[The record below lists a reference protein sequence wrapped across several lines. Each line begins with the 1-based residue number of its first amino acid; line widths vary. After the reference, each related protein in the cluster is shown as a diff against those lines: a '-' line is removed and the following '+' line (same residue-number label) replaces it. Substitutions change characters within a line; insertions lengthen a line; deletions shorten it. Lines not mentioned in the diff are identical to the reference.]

1 MERGMPRLN
10 AKITFLVFSLS
21 LILAGPAIAQDETQ
35 RILTLDEF
43 IKEAAEKDTVFQ
55 GILIDGLKLR
65 YERELA
71 VPARDFV
78 LSVESQY
85 DFLLRPSIDESEN
98 TIGLSR
104 LFPYYG
110 SSIEAEY
117 SSAFSPATD
126 RVTSGFEVKFSQSI
140 AEDAFGRNTRLL
152 DKIAGV
158 EVEVASH
165 QIVEAYEDYLAVLI
179 QIYYDWYSSYED
191 LKTGQVSYEKNLEL
205 LENIKERAK
214 NKIALPIDINKSSLQ
229 VEDKRES
236 LVTLE
241 DDYREQVN
249 LVKTAI
255 RYNGSEELIPEESP
269 SYADI
274 NIDFGR
280 DFERFWKES
289 RTSLILKLLEDKSS
303 LDVSRYADEL
313 LPSIEVFTGY
323 SMSGDDHDIED
334 EEQVFFI
341 GATID
346 WPFPGEEEVANY
358 QVSKIDKA
366 KSKLTTKNTYFDLY
380 TNLKNLN
387 IQIEREKKLISIADE
402 KIRLSQ
408 EIVNDEHENYSL
420 GRVTLKDLIDEINKL
435 EDNRF
440 NKVSHEVLLKKST
453 IEWLRLTDTLV
464 KKKQDI
470 HTEIKT
476 P

>member
-1 MERGMPRLN
+1 MPRLN
-10 AKITFLVFSLS
+10 RKIIVSFFSLS
-21 LILAGPAIAQDETQ
+21 LILASAVIAQGEER

-43 IKEAAEKDTVFQ
+43 IKEVAEKDTAFQ
-55 GILIDGLKLR
+55 EILIDELKLK
-65 YERELA
+65 YERELT

-98 TIGLSR
+98 TIGLSK

-110 SSIEAEY
+110 SSVEAEY
-117 SSAFSPATD
+117 SSSFNPATD

-140 AEDAFGRNTRLL
+140 AENAFGRNTRLL

-165 QIVEAYEDYLAVLI
+165 QIIEAYEDYLAALI
-179 QIYYDWYSSYED
+179 QMYYDWYSSYED

-205 LENIKERAK
+205 LNNIKDRAK
-214 NKIALPIDINKSSLQ
+214 NKIALPIDVNKSSLQ
-229 VEDKRES
+229 VENKRDS

-241 DDYREQVN
+241 DNYKEQAN

-255 RYNGSEELIPEESP
+255 RYNGREELIPEEFP
-269 SYADI
+269 TYADI
-274 NIDFGR
+274 NIDFGK
-280 DFERFWKES
+280 DFERFWRES
-289 RTSLILKLLEDKSS
+289 RTSLILKLLEDQSS
-303 LDVSRYADEL
+303 LEVSRYADEL
-313 LPSIEVFTGY
+313 LPSIDVFTGY

-334 EEQVFFI
+334 EEQLFFM
-341 GATID
+341 GVTLD
-346 WPFPGEEEVANY
+346 WPFPGEVEVANY
-358 QVSKIDKA
+358 QVSKIDKD
-366 KSKLTTKNTYFDLY
+366 KSKWTTKNTYFSLY
-380 TNLKNLN
+380 TDLKNLN

-408 EIVNDEHENYSL
+408 EIVKDELENYSL
-420 GRVTLKDLIDEINKL
+420 GRVTLNDLIDEINKL
-435 EDNRF
+435 ETNKF
-440 NKVSHEVLLKKST
+440 NKVSHEVQLKKLT
-453 IEWLRLTDTLV
+453 IEWLRLTDALI

-470 HTEIKT
+470 RTVVKM